1 MTNANEKVIQLKH
14 LGAAM
19 SSIAAK
25 TDTRF
30 VKKEGF
36 DDAVRTIAAEELATQ
51 LIPENAK
58 ESMDTLTEIATWI
71 QSHPDD
77 ASAMNTAIQ
86 ALKTKLTLGTKNVGG
101 ETKEY
106 DTVKEYVEAQI
117 TSIDTSIF
125 VEKAEGKDL
134 STNDFTDEYKSKLDG
149 LQFAEESEIG
159 AMIEE
164 IWNAIA

>member
-14 LGAAM
+14 LGTAM
-19 SSIAAK
+19 NSIAAK
-25 TDTRF
+25 ADARF

-36 DDAVRTIAAEELATQ
+36 DDAVRTIAAEELASQ

-58 ESMDTLTEIATWI
+58 ESMDTLTEIAAWI

-101 ETKEY
+101 ETNEY

-117 TSIDTSIF
+117 ASIDTSIY
-125 VEKAEGKDL
+125 VEKVEGKDL

-149 LQFAEESEIG
+149 LQFAAESEIE
-159 AMIEE
+159 AMMDE